1 MDVTPERADM
11 GLSTLWT
18 TLERLIAGGFS
29 ADTCRYAYAQ
39 YTGALFL
46 AYSMG
51 LLDEAEHNRRFSEAQ
66 RTFYDA
72 FEGGDLAN
80 EKASQK
86 GRAVRHHLG
95 GPAV

>member
-51 LLDEAEHNRRFSEAQ
+51 LS
-66 RTFYDA
+66 
-72 FEGGDLAN
+72 G
-80 EKASQK
+80 
-86 GRAVRHHLG
+86 
-95 GPAV
+95 